1 MSTPKSLLSFL
12 AVLAVLVATGAPA
25 ETIDMND
32 PRRAVGRETDIRV
45 DAQLL
50 DEFVSPH
57 TTIGVKYQIANLSP
71 QTIALADKVCDA
83 SYDSDS
89 RTITISI
96 GSEVP
101 RNGEMPRL
109 VIIRSGE
116 TKTFTAGAPLAMNT
130 TVSVTPF
137 SSVPRFVQIRVNVLR
152 DLAPFLA
159 LIEQQGRVRAP
170 ITLSDK
176 QFDQWLDSKESIGLN
191 AMPVR
196 FRAETS
202 KISDASQRWRDQ

>member
-1 MSTPKSLLSFL
+1 MSTRTSLLSCL
-12 AVLAVLVATGAPA
+12 AILTLSVAAAAPA

-32 PRRAVGRETDIRV
+32 PRRAVGRETDVRV

-57 TTIGVKYQIANLSP
+57 SAIRVKYQIANFSP

-101 RNGEMPRL
+101 MNGEMPRL

-116 TKTFTAGAPLAMNT
+116 TKTFTAGARPAMNA
-130 TVSVTPF
+130 TVSDTPF

-152 DLAPFLA
+152 DIAPFLA
-159 LIEQQGRVRAP
+159 LIEQQGRGRAP

-196 FRAETS
+196 YRAETS
-202 KISDASQRWRDQ
+202 KISDASKR